1 MKLANISILKN
12 LFSFLPA
19 LDNSSWLYIILGTTG
34 GGGGTI
40 FNYNKYLSIVVSSN
54 IIVIIRVIEDQDVGY

>member
-1 MKLANISILKN
+1 
-12 LFSFLPA
+12 
-19 LDNSSWLYIILGTTG
+19 LYIILGTTG